1 MLEMTP
7 ERKDA
12 FATIGAALR
21 PMVGLLEAAAIAKDF
36 MDEIQNC
43 EQVERERVI
52 AFEET
57 KQKLADLQAEQER
70 TIKRAEAEA
79 AAVRDRAV
87 AEAERDARRARA
99 KAQKDLD
106 DANDQLKASK
116 LEIIGMKRQIA
127 TLQAGIEA
135 ERAEIAMMLEQHP
148 EVAGQFS
155 N

>member
-12 FATIGAALR
+12 FASIGAVLR
-21 PMVGLLEAAAIAKDF
+21 PMVGFLEAVTVAKDF
-36 MDEIQNC
+36 MDEIQNF
-43 EQVERERVI
+43 EQVERERAI
-52 AFEET
+52 ALEEAR
-57 KQKLADLQAEQER
+57 QKLADLQAEQER

-79 AAVRDRAV
+79 AAIRDRAV

-106 DANDQLKASK
+106 DANDQLKTSK